1 MAALGMTPGEAHRLE
16 ASPSTRLW
24 SDSVFSLWAGFVIRD
39 QRWPD
44 REAQLLLWGS
54 PTTAAWGARQRV
66 GERRG
71 FLGGGDLEQPPLLDC
86 QDPQSLSSA
95 ASVGQ
100 YRLIH
105 TLPVKPSFEVS
116 SPGVPGMTSAVS
128 CLVIFCMVTLLSLG
142 IGHQCVSFPR
152 RPAGSS
158 SSREKPGHS
167 PWPQ

>member
-1 MAALGMTPGEAHRLE
+1 MAGQRGLAAALGITHNCSLWGKAESWGEEGLSGRRRPGA
-16 ASPSTRLW
+16 ASPAR
-24 SDSVFSLWAGFVIRD
+24 
-39 QRWPD
+39 
-44 REAQLLLWGS
+44 S
-54 PTTAAWGARQRV
+54 P
-66 GERRG
+66 
-71 FLGGGDLEQPPLLDC
+71 PPLLDF

-105 TLPVKPSFEVS
+105 TFPVKPSFEVS
-116 SPGVPGMTSAVS
+116 SPGVLGMRSAVS

-167 PWPQ
+167 SWPQ